1 MAHKKQPPPSLGQ
14 GGGKNL
20 GNTGKPCLPSPAP
33 NCKHAALS
41 NRLPIF
47 ADEIVRYHLAGREA
61 FASAAEYAIKAGEA
75 LIEAKKLVKHGD
87 WLPWLRAN
95 CKLSERTAQ
104 LYMRIAAGKEE
115 LAKNA
120 DVADLS
126 LRAAARSVSGTISD
140 DDIEVTATENPF
152 WLEMKLARICRMP
165 EHVRYALMK
174 QIAFGVPALAMI
186 PDDDLIEAIKCLNK
200 TYLENWAKT
209 DLSIELLITVQ
220 AMIVELWKELVD
232 EREGLDDDAWWQRAK
247 AAAEQLE
254 ADLAEN

>member
-1 MAHKKQPPPSLGQ
+1 MLKSETNDVSKPRERTPRKRNHDIDARDHVSAKRRAVATDARVGIARRREAQHDPQAKLARVASHRRFIRLVTVALRHGRRLKSPLGSRRDAGAWRRDMAHKKQPPPSLGQ

-41 NRLPIF
+41 NRLPIL

-115 LAKNA
+115 LAKK
-120 DVADLS
+120 
-126 LRAAARSVSGTISD
+126 RRCCGFEFTG
-140 DDIEVTATENPF
+140 
-152 WLEMKLARICRMP
+152 CC
-165 EHVRYALMK
+165 
-174 QIAFGVPALAMI
+174 AFG
-186 PDDDLIEAIKCLNK
+186 
-200 TYLENWAKT
+200 
-209 DLSIELLITVQ
+209 
-220 AMIVELWKELVD
+220 
-232 EREGLDDDAWWQRAK
+232 ERHHLRR
-247 AAAEQLE
+247 
-254 ADLAEN
+254 